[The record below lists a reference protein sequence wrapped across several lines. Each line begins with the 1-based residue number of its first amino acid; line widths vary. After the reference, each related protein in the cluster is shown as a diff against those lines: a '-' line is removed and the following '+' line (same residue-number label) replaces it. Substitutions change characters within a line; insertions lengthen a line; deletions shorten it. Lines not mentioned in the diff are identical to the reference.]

1 MGNEGQWDSGTKRRV
16 KRKTVKREKEA
27 MKRLQIDLPGNFS
40 FRATVYSHGWSE
52 LAPFAL
58 DEENWRLSY
67 VFSDGKSAVPG
78 VIFEENG
85 RLRIDL
91 ASSAISD
98 EKIITDTRHLLRLD
112 DDLDG
117 FYRSISKDERMAW
130 MAHHR
135 AGRLVRSPTVWEDL
149 VKTMCTTNCSW
160 GLTKSM
166 VSNLVG
172 KLGSEP
178 PPLGG
183 GINVVKDRVKEPMW
197 EMATVVPPAY
207 AGGSDR
213 KAFPTAEAMAS
224 QNEAFFREEI
234 RAGYRSPYFVELAEK
249 VASGELD
256 PQSWLVSDLPTPE
269 LKKEMKKVKGV
280 GDYAAENLL
289 KLVGRYDGLALDS
302 FLRSQFYKTHNK
314 EKVCPDKKIERHYKK
329 YGQWRGLVIWCDMT
343 ERWIGKTA

>member
-1 MGNEGQWDSGTKRRV
+1 
-16 KRKTVKREKEA
+16 
-27 MKRLQIDLPGNFS
+27 MKNILEIDIPANFS

-58 DEENWRLSY
+58 DEDAWRLSY
-67 VFSDGKSAVPG
+67 VFSDGKRSVPG
-78 VIFEENG
+78 VIFEERG
-85 RLRIDL
+85 RLRVEL
-91 ASSAISD
+91 ANGSIKD
-98 EKIITDTRHLLRLD
+98 ERIVADVRHLLRLD
-112 DDLDG
+112 DDLDD
-117 FYRSISKDERMAW
+117 FYSSISNDERMAW

-166 VSNLVG
+166 VRNLVDKVG
-172 KLGSEP
+172 T
-178 PPLGG
+178 
-183 GINVVKDRVKEPMW
+183 NQ
-197 EMATVVPPAY
+197 
-207 AGGSDR
+207 
-213 KAFPTAEAMAS
+213 AFPTAAAMAAMD
-224 QNEAFFREEI
+224 EAFYREEI
-234 RAGYRSPYFVELAEK
+234 RAGYRSPFFVELAQK
-249 VASGELD
+249 VAAGDLD
-256 PQSWLVSDLPTPE
+256 PQTWLASDLPTPE

-302 FLRSQFYKTHNK
+302 FLRGQFYKTHNK

-343 ERWIGKTA
+343 ERWIGKTTL